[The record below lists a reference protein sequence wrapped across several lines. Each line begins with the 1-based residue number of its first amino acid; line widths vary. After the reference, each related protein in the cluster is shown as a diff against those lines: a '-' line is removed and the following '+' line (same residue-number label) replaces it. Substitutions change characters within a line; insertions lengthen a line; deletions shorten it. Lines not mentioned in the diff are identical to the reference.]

1 MARRRTPARAW
12 PKFGQGVIDESW
24 VHRLIE
30 CTRAQSPT
38 SVDSMLVLLRLVREN
53 VVELPP
59 ELMDECRSALL
70 AFDFSRSDDASIAK
84 GAWRESNQLCFA
96 VAEYLAGIF
105 LPADQFEADGMFGQE
120 KAEHARERILTWLA
134 WRFRYGHSDW
144 LDPVAMQ
151 FESAALSL
159 VLDYSPDKELKK
171 RAELVLDLVM
181 LDGALHQFNGHLIAS
196 SGRAKGSAVR
206 EPDRSGFDHW
216 WSCGV
221 LGEKASDCPVD
232 QARCLFCARSRYEV
246 PKAVL
251 EIATG
256 FPYRRVRTSQGL
268 ELHEVSR
275 QLARIGDDSPEKL
288 KQFLLG
294 MDVWPYEGRQ
304 EPSAFGR
311 LKATPSRLF
320 GKLPGRV
327 MKPIDSVRNTR
338 EIGTALQRA
347 NVQTFLTRSYSL
359 SSVQRYHPGEFGG
372 QQLIWQAQLPGGVVV
387 FGNHPGDNLRDSSS
401 LAPLDRW
408 ALHGILP
415 DVAQHDN
422 VLLAISDLRTR
433 KGYQEGK
440 RAEYVQFH
448 FPSVKFDETR
458 IGPRWVVGR
467 SGRAYIAII
476 GTQTLELVS
485 ESEVVQRGLVTG
497 YAVVMADDEEVT
509 SMGAFVR
516 LIKDYSLTMRGDRLE
531 LVSPFGQYSL
541 TWGRDFLVG
550 GQKIPTEY
558 PRYDTHWVQAPRNP
572 SRLEIHGRKNALEL
586 DWLNATRSTHEI

>member
-1 MARRRTPARAW
+1 MTRKLTPARVW
-12 PKFGQGVIDESW
+12 PRFGQGVVDEDW
-24 VHRLIE
+24 VQALIE
-30 CTRAQSPT
+30 CAGSESQNA
-38 SVDSMLVLLRLVREN
+38 VDSVLVLLRLVREN

-59 ELMDECRSALL
+59 ALMDECRAVLL
-70 AFDFSRSDDASIAK
+70 SFDYSRADVESIAK

-105 LPADQFEADGMFGQE
+105 LPGDQFAIDHMLGKV
-120 KAEHARERILTWLA
+120 KAENSRERILRWLA

-144 LDPVAMQ
+144 LDPVATQ
-151 FESAALSL
+151 FESGALSL
-159 VLDYSPDKELKK
+159 LLDYSPDKELKK
-171 RAELVLDLVM
+171 RAEIVLDLLI
-181 LDGALHQFNGHLIAS
+181 LDAALHQFNGNLIAS
-196 SGRAKGSAVR
+196 SGRAKGSVVR
-206 EPDRSGFDHW
+206 DPDKSGFDHW

-221 LGEKASDCPVD
+221 LGEKTTDCRID
-232 QARCLFCARSRYEV
+232 KARCLLCARSRYEV
-246 PKAVL
+246 PKAIL
-251 EIATG
+251 EIALG

-275 QLARIGDDSPEKL
+275 QLARSGDESPEIL

-294 MDVWPYEGRQ
+294 MDVWPNERRQ
-304 EPSAFGR
+304 DKGA
-311 LKATPSRLF
+311 L
-320 GKLPGRV
+320 GKLKSSPGKLFRRLPNRV
-327 MKPIDSVRNTR
+327 TKPIDSVRNPR
-338 EIGTALQRA
+338 DVGTALQRA

-359 SSVQRYHPGEFGG
+359 SSVQRYHPGDFGG

-401 LAPLDRW
+401 LSPLDQW
-408 ALHGILP
+408 ALHGVLP

-433 KGYQEGK
+433 RGYQEGK

-458 IGPRWVVGR
+458 IGPRWVAGR
-467 SGRAYIAII
+467 SGRACIAII
-476 GTQTLELVS
+476 GTNALELVS
-485 ESEVVQRGLVTG
+485 ESEVVQRGQVTG

-509 SMGAFVR
+509 SLASFVR
-516 LIKDYSLTMRGDRLE
+516 LIKEYSLTLRGDRLE

-541 TWGRDFLVG
+541 TWEKDFMVG

-558 PRYDTHWVQAPRNP
+558 PRYDSHWVQAPRNP
-572 SRLEIHGRKNALEL
+572 SRIEIHGRKSALEL
-586 DWLNATRSTHEI
+586 DWANVTRITREL